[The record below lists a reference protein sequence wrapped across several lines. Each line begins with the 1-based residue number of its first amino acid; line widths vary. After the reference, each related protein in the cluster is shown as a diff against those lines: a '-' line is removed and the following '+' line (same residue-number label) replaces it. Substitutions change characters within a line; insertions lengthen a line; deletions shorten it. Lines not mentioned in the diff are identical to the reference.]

1 MTCLLWAYRE
11 NRLDN
16 FSISLARFYVY
27 LSSSSPR
34 RSVPTRRS
42 KLLLSIL
49 HLFSQRV
56 DCRCP
61 ILHGF
66 FSPPPPPPPRRAA
79 QWWWYHLLMIVIRR
93 CIYQVMRNNWLCVFS
108 RDDFLSPP
116 LLPLFLLF
124 SIDWS
129 RLDDDAPRLTE
140 RCYHCCCCCC
150 CCCCLRKE
158 FLFRAGSVKAL
169 KIIWR
174 ERERELQLCNSIAL
188 SISSLPFRLPSLLYC
203 SDCDSCNGFIERKRQ
218 MLDILATNLHLKKL
232 LLACW
237 PPSRTTSLF
246 YFISFY
252 FIPHIQKASFFYSVG
267 KSVVGGINTFKRF
280 SHCVII
286 KQSFFFF
293 SFSYFYY
300 RCSSFAYY
308 YYYYKRI

>member
-129 RLDDDAPRLTE
+129 RLHDDAPRLTE
-140 RCYHCCCCCC
+140 RCYHRCC

-174 ERERELQLCNSIAL
+174 ERERENYSYAIQLL
-188 SISSLPFRLPSLLYC
+188 SLSLLFP
-203 SDCDSCNGFIERKRQ
+203 SDCLPCSTAQ
-218 MLDILATNLHLKKL
+218 TATVAMVL
-232 LLACW
+232 L
-237 PPSRTTSLF
+237 RE
-246 YFISFY
+246 
-252 FIPHIQKASFFYSVG
+252 
-267 KSVVGGINTFKRF
+267 ND
-280 SHCVII
+280 
-286 KQSFFFF
+286 
-293 SFSYFYY
+293 
-300 RCSSFAYY
+300 RC
-308 YYYYKRI
+308 